1 MPILDHFRPPL
12 YPVHSWESFHMRWA
26 GVIADTLDRTL
37 PPRFFAEVHT
47 HLGTH
52 VSSDVAEFEQTAEH
66 LQAGN
71 GSGGVAVQT
80 WAPPTATM
88 ILPFVFP
95 DDLEVRVLDERDDA
109 RLVAVVELVSPRNKD
124 RPEAR
129 RAFAAKCAAYL
140 QRGVGVVMADIVTTR
155 QANMHNELIDLLRL
169 DETFRQAPDVFLA
182 ALAYRPAHRDG
193 QDQVDVLG
201 RAVAGGWHI
210 ACTPAGFAGDWLG
223 AARPGGNLHGASA
236 AMPALR
242 LNPRFPHHPSAA
254 PRRRLR
260 GTRRRWG
267 IPRGFAGS
275 SETAGR
281 RSSGSAYAASR

>member
-1 MPILDHFRPPL
+1 
-12 YPVHSWESFHMRWA
+12 MRWA

-47 HLGTH
+47 HLGTQ
-52 VSSDVAEFEQTAEH
+52 VSSDVAEFEQTVEAR
-66 LQAGN
+66 QDGN
-71 GSGGVAVQT
+71 GSGGVAVET

-140 QRGVGVVMADIVTTR
+140 QRGIGVVVADIVTTR

-169 DETFRQAPDVFLA
+169 DEAFRQAPDVFLA
-182 ALAYRPAHRDG
+182 ALAYRPGHRNGRDE
-193 QDQVDVLG
+193 VDVWDGPLH
-201 RAVAGGWHI
+201 VGGTLPVLPL
-210 ACTPAGFAGDWLG
+210 ALRGLG
-223 AARPGGNLHGASA
+223 AVPLDLEATYTEIRQRC
-236 AMPALR
+236 R
-242 LNPRFPHHPSAA
+242 L
-254 PRRRLR
+254 
-260 GTRRRWG
+260 
-267 IPRGFAGS
+267 
-275 SETAGR
+275 
-281 RSSGSAYAASR
+281 